1 MPGQAEMSGKTAV
14 VTGGGHGLGLEIA
27 RNFLAA
33 GARVVICGRDKHQLA
48 AAAESLAP
56 GSAPVLAVECDVRDE
71 TAVTELAAAAVSRFG
86 GIDVLVNNSGI
97 AGPTAPVADCDPAP
111 WRETI
116 ETNLVGT
123 FLCCRAVLPQMIA
136 QGGGSVVNI
145 GTMTAKRPLFGRTSY
160 AASKSAL
167 TGFTRTL
174 AWEVGAHGIRVN
186 MVSPGPV
193 EGPRIDGVFRAQ
205 ASSRGITAD
214 QARAEMVA
222 DSPLARL
229 TPPGDVAAAVVFLA
243 SDAAASITGEDLNV
257 SNGIVMY

>member
-1 MPGQAEMSGKTAV
+1 LTGRTAV

-27 RNFLAA
+27 RRLLAE
-33 GARVVICGRDKHQLA
+33 GARVVICGRDEHQLA
-48 AAAESLAP
+48 AAEQDLAS
-56 GSAPVLAVECDVRDE
+56 GGASVLALPCDIRDE
-71 TAVTELAAAAVSRFG
+71 TAVAELAAAAASRFG
-86 GIDVLVNNSGI
+86 GIDVLVNNGGI
-97 AGPTAPVADCDPAP
+97 AGPTAPVAVCEAAP

-136 QGGGSVVNI
+136 QGAGSIVNI

-186 MVSPGPV
+186 LVSPGPV
-193 EGPRIDGVFRAQ
+193 EGPRIGEVFRAQ
-205 ASSRGITAD
+205 ASARGITAER
-214 QARAEMVA
+214 ARAEMVA

-229 TPPGDVAAAVVFLA
+229 TPPQDVAAAVAFLA